1 MPSTASVHTGWL
13 IGLTIASIFAILYP
27 FVLAMI
33 ARIRLEVRW
42 RYFWYGTLVFLVF
55 QLLTRVPAV
64 IALNAV
70 FTSQLKASAG
80 FRFTWYV
87 LLALT
92 AGLFEEVGRYVGYR
106 VFMRHEEKTWS
117 KAVMY
122 GIGHGGIESIVLIGV
137 LGLLSLANILVTSSL
152 NLNALTPSQHTT
164 VIQQFVTLNAQP
176 VWFPL
181 LGAWERLWTLP
192 VHIALSV
199 MVLQVFR
206 RNNINWLWLAI
217 FAHAIVDFTS
227 VEIVQMLGTST
238 TASVITEGVIA
249 LFGIIAVLVIWRLRD
264 TSNVPNVAQTVEAK
278 QEDRA
283 SLPYIS

>member
-1 MPSTASVHTGWL
+1 
-13 IGLTIASIFAILYP
+13 
-27 FVLAMI
+27 
-33 ARIRLEVRW
+33 
-42 RYFWYGTLVFLVF
+42 
-55 QLLTRVPAV
+55 
-64 IALNAV
+64 
-70 FTSQLKASAG
+70 
-80 FRFTWYV
+80 
-87 LLALT
+87 
-92 AGLFEEVGRYVGYR
+92 
-106 VFMRHEEKTWS
+106 
-117 KAVMY
+117 MY